1 MASTIINTLSLPGQ
15 RNLENPYAIKEL
27 EIKAPTTLK
36 KTIINVFLNT
46 VKRNLLKHIYVVIKV
61 KVLWQP
67 SERYLKKFAGAFKR
81 SHYKEEKRNKPKQC
95 EEQKDEI

>member
-36 KTIINVFLNT
+36 KTIINVFF
-46 VKRNLLKHIYVVIKV
+46 KYRIYVVIKV

>member
-36 KTIINVFLNT
+36 KTIINVFF
-46 VKRNLLKHIYVVIKV
+46 KYR
-61 KVLWQP
+61 
-67 SERYLKKFAGAFKR
+67 KKGI
-81 SHYKEEKRNKPKQC
+81 C
-95 EEQKDEI
+95 

>member
-36 KTIINVFLNT
+36 KTIINVFFKYRKNGIPALCSVSAELSNQFIAL
-46 VKRNLLKHIYVVIKV
+46 RQNMIYNPDADAKAALQTLQDQMQATMDA
-61 KVLWQP
+61 K
-67 SERYLKKFAGAFKR
+67 
-81 SHYKEEKRNKPKQC
+81 
-95 EEQKDEI
+95 

>member
-36 KTIINVFLNT
+36 KTIINVFFKYRKKESAET
-46 VKRNLLKHIYVVIKV
+46 
-61 KVLWQP
+61 
-67 SERYLKKFAGAFKR
+67 YLCSYQSQSALAA
-81 SHYKEEKRNKPKQC
+81 
-95 EEQKDEI
+95 I